1 MEKLKRIQLPALLT
15 IFALCVIGVVG
26 TETEYFSSIAGLE
39 NLLETEVHLMQEMQ
53 NYLNNLQQ
61 HIDELQK

>member
-15 IFALCVIGVVG
+15 IFALYVVGVVG

>member
-1 MEKLKRIQLPALLT
+1 MEILKLIQIQAILT
-15 IFALCVIGVVG
+15 IFALCAVGVVR

-39 NLLETEVHLMQEMQ
+39 NLLETEMHLMQEMQ

-61 HIDELQK
+61 HINELQK